1 MRHPHVHRVRKLAYL
16 LRYSSEVRSRAADGR
31 AMSRIILGILAIVAL
46 YYLFIYNDAA
56 AFLSLAERLSE
67 MFTQQ
72 LRQDGQL

>member
-1 MRHPHVHRVRKLAYL
+1 
-16 LRYSSEVRSRAADGR
+16 
-31 AMSRIILGILAIVAL
+31 MSRIILGILAIVAL

-56 AFLSLAERLSE
+56 AFLSIAERLSD

>member
-1 MRHPHVHRVRKLAYL
+1 VRKLAYL
-16 LRYSSEVRSRAADGR
+16 LRYSAEVRSLAANGR

-46 YYLFIYNDAA
+46 YYLFIYNDWA
-56 AFLSLAERLSE
+56 AFLSIADRLSH